1 LIFVH
6 ASSFLFDAAMS
17 NRATTF
23 GPGYAELLD
32 GYTMIGSTGNSNS
45 STLIQSSIAGTTSN
59 DIIQSAAKKGSL
71 ASTAVTSAATSSAT
85 TTAAAAAAP
94 VYPITTTTAS
104 HDVQSYI
111 AAIEQLFELAL
122 QVQVATTITATT
134 AQLAVPVMAQIAI
147 ACDIRNAVETIA
159 TQV

>member
-1 LIFVH
+1 
-6 ASSFLFDAAMS
+6 MS

-32 GYTMIGSTGNSNS
+32 GYTMIGSTGNS
-45 STLIQSSIAGTTSN
+45 STLIQSSTAGTTSHA
-59 DIIQSAAKKGSL
+59 IMQSAVTKGLL
-71 ASTAVTSAATSSAT
+71 ASAAATSAATSTTAT
-85 TTAAAAAAP
+85 TTAAAAP
-94 VYPITTTTAS
+94 VYPISTATAP

-122 QVQVATTITATT
+122 QVQVSTTITATT
-134 AQLAVPVMAQIAI
+134 AQLAVPVMVQIAV

>member
-1 LIFVH
+1 VH
-6 ASSFLFDAAMS
+6 SSSVFFNAAML

-32 GYTMIGSTGNSNS
+32 GYTMIGSTGNS
-45 STLIQSSIAGTTSN
+45 TLIQTSITGTTSN
-59 DIIQSAAKKGSL
+59 DIIQSAANKGSL
-71 ASTAVTSAATSSAT
+71 ASAATTSAATSSAT
-85 TTAAAAAAP
+85 TTAAAAAAAP
-94 VYPITTTTAS
+94 VYPITTATAP

-111 AAIEQLFELAL
+111 AAIEQLFEVAL
-122 QVQVATTITATT
+122 QVQVATTITATS
-134 AQLAVPVMAQIAI
+134 AQLAVPVMAQIAV